1 MASLEEFIIFGNA
14 SDENLE
20 KLRNLNGARHAAKS
34 LASTDAQIVVRAL
47 CLGAQLTKGS
57 EKASEDFL
65 SMGSINY
72 IVEYLNSS
80 NESFRVEALQ
90 VLENISEFQIGYQV
104 FTKFQI
110 LTRVIILLEEGLQ
123 TKTDAGI
130 DQATS
135 TVKILR
141 NFAKISPKAT

>member
-1 MASLEEFIIFGNA
+1 
-14 SDENLE
+14 
-20 KLRNLNGARHAAKS
+20 
-34 LASTDAQIVVRAL
+34 
-47 CLGAQLTKGS
+47 
-57 EKASEDFL
+57 
-65 SMGSINY
+65 MGSINY